1 MELVRWDQVEGVNR
15 IQSRINEL
23 FEDTFGRPR
32 AQQSAAAGVWYPPVD
47 ILESKDSYLIRA
59 ELPGMRKEDLKTEVN
74 EGILTLSGERKF
86 EEPASGVEYHRV
98 ERVTGKFSRSF
109 HLPQTVKHDGIK
121 ATYRDGILEVQ
132 VPKADE
138 AKPKSTYLSVEDW
151 LKTSCRDLRNSP
163 RRFGRKNACG
173 AILDL
178 GYRVGGKSRARK
190 SAISI
195 CLETVVTRERRPDL
209 RICYAWRL
217 RRRERIRTAQ
227 DVERALAASPIPRVA
242 R

>member
-32 AQQSAAAGVWYPPVD
+32 AQPSAAAGVWYPPVD
-47 ILESKDSYLIRA
+47 ILESKDSYLVRA

-74 EGILTLSGERKF
+74 EGILTLSGERKL

-109 HLPQTVKHDGIK
+109 HVPQTVNADGIK
-121 ATYRDGILEVQ
+121 ATYKDGILEVQ

-138 AKPKSTYLSVEDW
+138 AKPRQIDISV
-151 LKTSCRDLRNSP
+151 N
-163 RRFGRKNACG
+163 
-173 AILDL
+173 
-178 GYRVGGKSRARK
+178 
-190 SAISI
+190 
-195 CLETVVTRERRPDL
+195 
-209 RICYAWRL
+209 
-217 RRRERIRTAQ
+217 
-227 DVERALAASPIPRVA
+227 
-242 R
+242 